1 MIEPRSHIRVQSAC
15 IVLIDLACLVL
26 GGAISVTARIGTAE
40 FPEYVIGHLDGWIVF
55 FGSVILANYLAGAYT
70 LQNTFSR
77 FNLIVTWAFSLI
89 FSLVVLSITSY
100 AWFTVLL
107 GRGVL
112 FLWIVSYGT
121 ISLTLRILVYKD
133 LFRSPM
139 FLCRVLVI
147 GCGDRARELRRMMEN
162 PFVMPAHRVVGFVR
176 TPESGQPKGWGG
188 AELDGVPVIN
198 ASLDELAEV
207 TRTCCSR
214 LVVLGHDDP
223 SRVFQLSPQM
233 RRLRF
238 SGVEIMSALS
248 VAELYAAKTPLD
260 LVSEESLTQASLESG
275 LPIVG
280 RAKRLLDIMIGLVGS
295 IVFGP
300 LALAV
305 IVISK
310 VTDPRSPVFYTQVR
324 VGRFG
329 TPFNIYKFR
338 TMRPDAEQLTGP
350 VWAAVDDPRVTRLG
364 RFLRRYRLDEIP
376 QILNI
381 LRGEMSVV
389 GPRPER
395 PAIGVE
401 LARRIPFFSERE
413 NVPPGLTGWAQIRYP
428 YGSSLEDAM
437 RKLEYD
443 LYYIKHMSL
452 SLDLQIILSTM
463 RIVLFG
469 KERKV

>member
-1 MIEPRSHIRVQSAC
+1 MIEPRSHIRFQSAC

-26 GGAISVTARIGTAE
+26 GGVISVTARVGPAE
-40 FPEYVIGHLDGWIVF
+40 FQEYVVGHIDGWIVF
-55 FGSVILANYLAGAYT
+55 FGSVILANYLAGSYT

-77 FNLIVTWAFSLI
+77 FNLVVTWAFSLT
-89 FSLVVLSITSY
+89 FSLIVLSITSY
-100 AWFTVLL
+100 AWFNVLL

-112 FLWIVSYGT
+112 LLWIVSYGT
-121 ISLTLRILVYKD
+121 ISLTLKILVYRE

-139 FLCRVLVI
+139 FLCRVLIV
-147 GCGDRARELRRMMEN
+147 GSGHRARELRRLMEN
-162 PFVMPAHRVVGFVR
+162 PFVMPAHRVVGFVQM
-176 TPESGQPKGWGG
+176 PESNGRGHEEA
-188 AELDGVPVIN
+188 AELDGVPVLKVN
-198 ASLDELAEV
+198 PEGLAEV
-207 TRTCCSR
+207 VRTTDSR
-214 LVVLGHDDP
+214 LLVVGHDDP
-223 SRVFQLSPQM
+223 ARVFQLSPQM

-238 SGVEIMSALS
+238 AGVEIMSALS
-248 VAELYAAKTPLD
+248 VAELYGGKTPLD

-275 LPIVG
+275 VPIVG
-280 RAKRLLDIMIGLVGS
+280 RTKRLLDIMIALVGMV
-295 IVFGP
+295 VFGP

-305 IVISK
+305 TLLSK
-310 VTDPRSPVFYTQVR
+310 LTDPRSPVFYTQVR

-338 TMRPDAEQLTGP
+338 TMRPDAERHTGP
-350 VWAAVDDPRVTRLG
+350 VWSAKDDPRVTRLG
-364 RFLRRYRLDEIP
+364 RLLRRYRLDEIP

-381 LRGEMSVV
+381 LKGEMSVV

-395 PAIGVE
+395 PAIGTE
-401 LARRIPFFSERE
+401 LAKRIPYFTERE

-469 KERKV
+469 KEREI